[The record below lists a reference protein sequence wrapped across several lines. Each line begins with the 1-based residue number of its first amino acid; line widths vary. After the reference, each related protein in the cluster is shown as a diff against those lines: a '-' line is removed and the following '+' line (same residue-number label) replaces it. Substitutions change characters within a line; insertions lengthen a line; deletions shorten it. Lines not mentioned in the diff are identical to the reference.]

1 MNRHWSIQSI
11 ANLTGV
17 LVLAFIAAAPT
28 LATAQSVVSVTL
40 SPSTITGG
48 TVGAALGTV
57 TISGPAPAGGRVINL
72 TSSNTDL
79 AASTL
84 GIVIPEGATNATF
97 TVGTNS
103 LYRPYSGLA
112 FNATITATNP
122 GDGSS
127 ASATLTVTAQAIPGP
142 FTGGT
147 VSTQGNAAAGNMC
160 GGSFGTGQASE
171 RGILYRCEFPQPG
184 QFSVCGFQQECSFG
198 CQTQSAPNLNRN
210 DVCRTTP
217 PFPVAVSP
225 ELIEGGRR
233 SNGTVVLTA
242 PAAPLTRAIV
252 NSSPVGLISPP
263 GGFDIPEGATTASF
277 DVDTLGV
284 AVPAFVQVRAD
295 LSLNPQERFAQ
306 DYLAV
311 VPVAGSAPPSGPLAV
326 FDVSTTPLSVVQ
338 GNPSIGTVILNGVAP
353 SGGAV
358 VTLFSDNPAAVPW
371 SNVTVTA
378 GQTAAVFGVATDRV
392 TAPTLVT
399 ITATFGGTSRS
410 TTITVSPFVFS
421 ATTPALSSLSVNPST
436 VVAGTRSIGRVTMTG
451 AAPDPSSGVVSVALT
466 SSNPTVAVVQRS
478 VTVGHGGTFADFRI
492 STFAVAAPT
501 PVTITGTFNGVT
513 RSATLTVNP
522 SPGSPPPPPPPSPT
536 PPPSPLPAPSQLSP
550 PAGARFAPGTTITF
564 DWSDVAGAAS
574 YTLQIDD
581 LQDFSAPLVLNQ
593 TTTASQF
600 TTSTLPTRRM
610 WWRVRAN
617 DASGAPGA
625 WSPAIRFE
633 VK

>member
-48 TVGAALGTV
+48 TGGAALGTV

-112 FNATITATNP
+112 LSAPITTTNP

-184 QFSVCGFQQECSFG
+184 QFSVCAFRQECSFG

-233 SNGTVVLTA
+233 SNGTVALSA
-242 PAAPLTRAIV
+242 PSAPPTRAIV
-252 NSSPVGLISPP
+252 NSSPVGLISPL

-295 LSLNPQERFAQ
+295 LSLNPQQRFAQ

-326 FDVSTTPLSVVQ
+326 FDGSTTPLSVVQ

-358 VTLFSDNPAAVPW
+358 GSLFSDNSAALPPA
-371 SNVTVTA
+371 SVTVPA
-378 GQTAAVFGVATDRV
+378 GQTAAVFGVTTSQVA
-392 TAPTLVT
+392 APTLVT
-399 ITATFGGTSRS
+399 IGATFGGPFRS
-410 TTITVSPFVFS
+410 TTITVSPFI
-421 ATTPALSSLSVNPST
+421 APTTPPALSDLSLNPSA
-436 VVAGTRSIGRVTMTG
+436 VVGGTRSTGRVTLTTS
-451 AAPDPSSGVVSVALT
+451 APDPSAGVVSAALT
-466 SSNPTVAVVQRS
+466 SDNTAVAVVPKTL
-478 VTVGHGGTFADFRI
+478 TVGHGGVTPRLPVKAFPATA
-492 STFAVAAPT
+492 STLGIIT
-501 PVTITGTFNGVT
+501 PPYKRVT
-513 RSATLTVNP
+513 RSATPTPQP
-522 SPGSPPPPPPPSPT
+522 STPRPPPPPRPSAVFLDPN
-536 PPPSPLPAPSQLSP
+536 
-550 PAGARFAPGTTITF
+550 
-564 DWSDVAGAAS
+564 
-574 YTLQIDD
+574 TL
-581 LQDFSAPLVLNQ
+581 
-593 TTTASQF
+593 
-600 TTSTLPTRRM
+600 R
-610 WWRVRAN
+610 
-617 DASGAPGA
+617 GG
-625 WSPAIRFE
+625 
-633 VK
+633 